1 MPHRSGHFAAAL
13 SEPKFALF
21 IIGQFISQ
29 FGDYLAQIALIGVVG
44 IYTTRAP
51 LAYSQLTVAISLPAL
66 LFGPIIGTLV
76 DRRSKRKVLMLADG
90 LRAIIIALIPVTLKA
105 TGSIILIFPLVFA
118 SFLLGLFA
126 SSSRYALIP
135 YLVPPSKI
143 FAANAVMN
151 FVNKLAGVLGFVGGG
166 LLVVGSFWQA
176 LRLAPWEAGFYL
188 DSLTFLASVATVSL
202 LKVSE
207 ALPQRE
213 RELGFRE
220 LWLRRLNNFRED
232 QQELLSLIRTQPRVR
247 FTVLSLLL
255 VALFGGTLYPLI
267 VVIVQKGP
275 RIALG
280 GAIATQK
287 VGFLGGVLAIG
298 MMLGSLSIG
307 FLGHRLSRRG
317 IIFVSLFAT
326 GILMC
331 LFALSRYYWEF
342 LPVAFLAGLFLSPAM
357 IAQDT
362 LLHESAPES
371 IWGRVFSGRD
381 LILNGGFMLS
391 SLLFGALAQLVLPAL
406 GTVNHERV
414 ALFWTGGLLAIL
426 SLIFFYFSRRNG
438 R

>member
-13 SEPKFALF
+13 REPKFALF
-21 IIGQFISQ
+21 IVGQFISQ

-76 DRRSKRKVLMLADG
+76 DRRSKRRMLMLADA
-90 LRAIIIALIPVTLKA
+90 LRAVIIALIPLTLK
-105 TGSIILIFPLVFA
+105 TMGSIILIFPLVFV

-135 YLVPPSKI
+135 YLVPPQKI

-151 FVNKLAGVLGFVGGG
+151 FINKLAGVLGFVGGG
-166 LLVVGSFWQA
+166 LLVVGSFWRA

-202 LKVSE
+202 LKIEE
-207 ALPQRE
+207 ALPRRE
-213 RELGFRE
+213 SELGFKE
-220 LWLRRLNNFRED
+220 LWLRRINNFKED
-232 QQELLSLIRTQPRVR
+232 QKELLFLVRSQPLVR

-280 GAIATQK
+280 GAIATQR
-287 VGFLGGVLAIG
+287 VGFLGGVLAVG

-317 IIFVSLFAT
+317 IISVSLFAT

-342 LPVAFLAGLFLSPAM
+342 LPVALLAGLCLSPAM

-362 LLHESAPES
+362 LLHESAPDS
-371 IWGRVFSGRD
+371 IWGRVFSSRD

-391 SLLFGALAQLVLPAL
+391 SLFFGALAQLVLPAL
-406 GTVNHERV
+406 GTINHERV
-414 ALFWTGGLLAIL
+414 ALFWAGGLLSLL
-426 SLIFFYFSRRNG
+426 SLTIFYLGRRND